1 MSHDSLVRPPPAR
14 RRLFQRHTAMCH
26 HTDDQDHL
34 TNLIQ
39 TSDDAIITKSLDGR
53 VLTWN
58 PAAMRIFGYAA

>member
-1 MSHDSLVRPPPAR
+1 MAPSSAYRPVRRPAG
-14 RRLFQRHTAMCH
+14 LSTDTAMCH
-26 HTDDQDHL
+26 PTDDHL